1 MKKLILSLVIA
12 LAMGACTTN
21 PNKIGANYVS
31 PQKYANYDCQ
41 QLALEASN
49 IERKVNDLY
58 GHLKKENSKDKWA
71 TGVGVVL
78 FWPALFFLAGNE
90 NVNEAEYAQLKG
102 DYEAIQSAQVQK
114 KCTITAP
121 STAGNPS
128 QSEGQAEDVNIAQ
141 PASQLRAVT
150 ETEKSDCEF
159 IRTITRGTGGSEDSS
174 ADAQKVMNSALSD
187 AASSGA
193 DSYYVVNMETNS
205 GGSSVILEAL
215 ECHSLQ
221 PE

>member
-1 MKKLILSLVIA
+1 MKKLILSVAIAVI
-12 LAMGACTTN
+12 LGACTTN

-90 NVNEAEYAQLKG
+90 NVNEVEYAQLKG
-102 DYEAIQSAQVQK
+102 EYEAIQSAQVQK
-114 KCTITAP
+114 KCTI
-121 STAGNPS
+121 STPATVESPTTS
-128 QSEGQAEDVNIAQ
+128 TVQAASVAVAE
-141 PASQLRAVT
+141 PESQLRAVT
-150 ETEKSDCEF
+150 ETEKADCQF
-159 IRTITRGTGGSEDSS
+159 VRSITRGTGGNNDAS
-174 ADAQKVMNSALSD
+174 ANTEKAMNSALSD
-187 AASSGA
+187 AASLGA
-193 DSYYVVNMETNS
+193 DSYYVVNVETS
-205 GGSSVILEAL
+205 ATGASVVLEAL
-215 ECHSLQ
+215 NCNL
-221 PE
+221 